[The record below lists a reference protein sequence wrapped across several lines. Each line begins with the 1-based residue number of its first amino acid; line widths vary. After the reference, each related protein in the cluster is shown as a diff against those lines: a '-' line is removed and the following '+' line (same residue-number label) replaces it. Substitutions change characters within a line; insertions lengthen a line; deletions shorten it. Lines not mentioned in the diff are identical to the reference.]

1 MAHEVECTIVD
12 WQNFIQTFLL
22 QYEKN
27 AGELDVKR
35 AGEFRHW
42 VQEMWY
48 RHREECEVYRDSAK
62 SPADYWA
69 QYKWWLKREFRFQC
83 KDAK

>member
-1 MAHEVECTIVD
+1 MAHEVECTIVA

-27 AGELDVKR
+27 VGELNMKR
-35 AGEFRHW
+35 ASDFRHW

-48 RHREECEVYRDSAK
+48 RHDDECAAYRDYPK
-62 SPADYWA
+62 SPTEYWA
-69 QYKWWLKREFRFQC
+69 QYKWWLKREFRFQTQEN
-83 KDAK
+83 K